1 MKLAAAALLL
11 SVGLGTAVT
20 SAQAAAPIYR
30 CGADGTV
37 YSQKPCAG
45 GRLIDA
51 ADPRSD
57 AQRAEAGRVAARER
71 KLANDLERERRAQE
85 ATRATAAG
93 INTAPAA
100 TQAAPQPRAGVKKR
114 AAKPKPGSEDFVAI
128 APGKLAPSKK
138 RGSK

>member
-1 MKLAAAALLL
+1 MKRAPFAMLLLAAVA
-11 SVGLGTAVT
+11 

-30 CGADGTV
+30 CGADGTE
-37 YSQKPCAG
+37 YSQKPCPG

-85 ATRATAAG
+85 ATRTTAAG
-93 INTAPAA
+93 IGTAPAA
-100 TQAAPQPRAGVKKR
+100 AQAAPPPRAAVKKKR
-114 AAKPKPGSEDFVAI
+114 AVKPKVGSEDFVAI
-128 APGKLAPSKK
+128 SPKKTVPGK
-138 RGSK
+138 